1 MVGTVASFH
10 TWFVSNSPSHH
21 QSADPNEREKT
32 NQLLHQMP
40 SDTDTWG
47 PQNSKLKT
55 KQPNQTR
62 SNGEYGN
69 HQANGRLH
77 NRVPEALKTLRAF
90 FSFTLWLKLDKFDLE
105 RTGSNNAIKSKRP
118 CLRVAGW
125 ESLALCLSG
134 GFGVWALKQGR
145 SVAACNSHE
154 CDAGQIFVPVS
165 VVSRQPPS
173 LLARAGRDAADAT
186 PMRACLGALAVA
198 TGMDGKGAE
207 MCARLTVAVAERV

>member
-1 MVGTVASFH
+1 MNRYRAEMVGTVASFH

-125 ESLALCLSG
+125 ESLPLWGLWRLGLEARTVSCGLQQPRMRCRTNLCTGLG
-134 GFGVWALKQGR
+134 CFAPTPVTPRPRRPRRRGR
-145 SVAACNSHE
+145 HAHACLPW
-154 CDAGQIFVPVS
+154 C
-165 VVSRQPPS
+165 
-173 LLARAGRDAADAT
+173 AGR
-186 PMRACLGALAVA
+186 RHR
-198 TGMDGKGAE
+198 DGREG
-207 MCARLTVAVAERV
+207 R